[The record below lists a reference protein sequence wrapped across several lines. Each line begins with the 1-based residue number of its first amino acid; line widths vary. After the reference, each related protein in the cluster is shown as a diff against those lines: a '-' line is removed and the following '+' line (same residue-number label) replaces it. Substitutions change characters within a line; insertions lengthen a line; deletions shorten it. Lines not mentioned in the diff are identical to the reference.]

1 MLKNRQIKASLLRL
15 LQLLTATLA
24 AAVACGLLS
33 TALFAATSARWMDL
47 AGEWQDPFQAT
58 NSKALVFIFIKTDC
72 PISNRYAP
80 EIRRLHEKY
89 ASRGARFWLVHA
101 DPDESL
107 ANILQHAREYQYP
120 CGALRDPE
128 HRLVQLCQA
137 RVTPEAA
144 LFTSERRLVYH
155 GRIDDRFPALGR
167 QRAAPT
173 RHDLAEALEA
183 VLNGKAPDEAS
194 APAVGCAIAPLTGT
208 SSSNGRAKER

>member
-1 MLKNRQIKASLLRL
+1 MSTPL
-15 LQLLTATLA
+15 LA
-24 AAVACGLLS
+24 A
-33 TALFAATSARWMDL
+33 TPARWMDS
-47 AGEWQDPFQAT
+47 AGEWQDPFQTT
-58 NSKALVFIFIKTDC
+58 NSKALVFIFVKTDC

-89 ASRGARFWLVHA
+89 APRGARFWLVHA

-107 ANILQHAREYQYP
+107 TNILQHSKEYQYP

-128 HRLVQLCQA
+128 HRLVQLCGV

-144 LFTSERRLVYH
+144 VFTSGHRLVYH
-155 GRIDDRFPALGR
+155 GRIDDRFPALGQ

-183 VLNGKAPDEAS
+183 VLAGKAPEHAS
-194 APAVGCAIAPLTGT
+194 APGIGCTIAPLTSAP
-208 SSSNGRAKER
+208 SSTGSAKER